1 MTIRKGLKMYNRT
14 EVKEA
19 IEKVEKFNI
28 TTIKK
33 KNHRD
38 FMYYNFKGLLEGLMS
53 INRFLFMPENFYELK
68 RYKLNIDTGA
78 TKKELD
84 DNVRRLKEVILKHL
98 KSIEREYC

>member
-1 MTIRKGLKMYNRT
+1 MYNIT
-14 EVKEA
+14 EVNQA
-19 IEKVEKFNI
+19 IKKVKKFNI

-33 KNHRD
+33 NDHRD
-38 FMYYNFKGLLEGLMS
+38 FMYYNFKELLEELMS

-84 DNVRRLKEVILKHL
+84 GNIRRLKEVTLNQLH
-98 KSIEREYC
+98 SIKREC

>member
-1 MTIRKGLKMYNRT
+1 MYNIT
-14 EVKEA
+14 EVNQA
-19 IEKVEKFNI
+19 IKKVEKFNI

-33 KNHRD
+33 NDHRG
-38 FMYYNFKGLLEGLMS
+38 FMYYNFKELLGELMS

-84 DNVRRLKEVILKHL
+84 GNVRRLKEVILKHL
-98 KSIEREYC
+98 KSIEREC